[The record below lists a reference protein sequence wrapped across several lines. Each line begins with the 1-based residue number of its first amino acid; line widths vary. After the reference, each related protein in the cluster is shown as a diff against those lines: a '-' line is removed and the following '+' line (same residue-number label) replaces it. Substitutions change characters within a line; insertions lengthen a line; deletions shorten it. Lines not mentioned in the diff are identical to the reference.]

1 MTSRSPSRLSS
12 LARPVSTMLPRYALA
27 RRSFLKSLGSGLV
40 ALPFVDMLADSVA
53 RAADD
58 QPLKF
63 IGIYHPHGVAAEHWV
78 MRDTD
83 TETAFDLS
91 FENCSLAPFDD
102 AATYGKS
109 YKDKII
115 AIEGIELLSSAN
127 GHETAATILTGSRV
141 SGKPSNLSL
150 DQYLAVTL
158 GLGADTRV
166 ASAAL
171 AIGTDG
177 AEPGATLSYGE
188 GGAPLPKIIDPVK
201 AFDLFFAGFVVGN
214 DPEAIAAAARQRAL
228 GNSVIDFVNG
238 DINRLRGKV
247 GPREQQKLDQHL
259 TSLRELEKQFTE
271 MTSSAACTV
280 PTKPNPAQFPSIK
293 AYNGGEPYYDV
304 ITDLMVDIL
313 AQAMACDITR
323 FSTLYLADL
332 SYAGNPLGLPA
343 DNHGG
348 VAHPYSASPIGNDG
362 HPGGPGDPATWLP
375 LAQIN
380 RYNYGK
386 IARLMQRLDEFGAL
400 ESTLIY
406 ASSDMG
412 NPALHSTRNVPTLLA
427 GGAGGK
433 FQMGR
438 RLKMPADCPDTDIW
452 CSFDSPNF
460 NGAPNNKLLVSI
472 AQAFGAEIDTFGTQ
486 PNPADTTGTLAGLV

>member
-1 MTSRSPSRLSS
+1 MKPRFPSRSFNPAAQS
-12 LARPVSTMLPRYALA
+12 STMLPRHALA

-53 RAADD
+53 RAADENA
-58 QPLKF
+58 LKF
-63 IGIYHPHGVAAEHWV
+63 IGVYHPHGVAAEHWV
-78 MRDTD
+78 MRPGD
-83 TETAFDLS
+83 TETNFDLL
-91 FENCSLAPFDD
+91 FENSSLQPFDD
-102 AATYGKS
+102 AGTYGKS
-109 YKDKII
+109 FKDKII
-115 AIEGIELLSSAN
+115 AIEGIELMSSAN
-127 GHETAATILTGSRV
+127 GHETAATILTGSRI

-158 GLGADTRV
+158 GLGATTKV

-177 AEPGATLSYGE
+177 PEVGSTLSFGE
-188 GGAPLPKIIDPVK
+188 GGAALPKIIDPVK
-201 AFDLFFAGFVVGN
+201 AFDLFFANFIVGD
-214 DPEAIAAAARQRAL
+214 DPAAIAAAARQRAL
-228 GNSVIDFVNG
+228 GNSVIDFVHA
-238 DINRLRGKV
+238 DVTRLRGKV

-259 TSLRELEKQFTE
+259 TSLRELEKQFEET
-271 MTSSAACTV
+271 MTTTACEV
-280 PTKPNPAQFPSIK
+280 PTKPNPAEFPSIK

-304 ITDLMVDIL
+304 ITNHMVDIL

-323 FSTLYLADL
+323 FATLYLADL

-362 HPGGPGDPATWLP
+362 HPGDGNPATWLP

-380 RYNYGK
+380 RYNYQK
-386 IARLMQRLDEFGAL
+386 IARLMQKLDEFGAL

-427 GGAGGK
+427 GGAGGM

-438 RLKMPADCPDTDIW
+438 RLKMPADCPASDNW
-452 CSFDSPNF
+452 CTPESANWGGVS
-460 NGAPNNKLLVSI
+460 NNKLLVSI
-472 AQAFGAEIDTFGTQ
+472 AQAFGAEIDSFGTQ
-486 PNPADTTGTLAGLV
+486 PDPADTSGTLPGLT

>member
-1 MTSRSPSRLSS
+1 MT
-12 LARPVSTMLPRYALA
+12 TMHPRYALA

-53 RAADD
+53 RAADEL
-58 QPLKF
+58 PLKF

-78 MRDTD
+78 MRPGD
-83 TETAFDLS
+83 TETNFDLT
-91 FENCSLAPFDD
+91 FENSSLQPFDD
-102 AATYGKS
+102 PATYGKS

-127 GHETAATILTGSRV
+127 GHDTAATILTGSRV
-141 SGKPSNLSL
+141 SGKPSNISL

-158 GLGADTRV
+158 GLGADTKV
-166 ASAAL
+166 ATAAL

-177 AEPGATLSYGE
+177 SEAGMTLSYGE

-201 AFDLFFAGFVVGN
+201 AFDLFFAGFVVGD
-214 DPEAIAAAARQRAL
+214 DPEAAALAARQRML
-228 GNSVIDFVNG
+228 GKSVIDVLDG
-238 DINRLRGKV
+238 DINRLRAKV

-271 MTSSAACTV
+271 TMLSASCTV
-280 PTKPNPAQFPSIK
+280 PGKPDPTKFPSIK

-313 AQAMACDITR
+313 AQAMACDINR
-323 FSTLYLADL
+323 FATLYLADL

-348 VAHPYSASPIGNDG
+348 VAHTYSASPIGNDG
-362 HPGGPGDPATWLP
+362 HPGEGNPATWLP

-380 RYNYGK
+380 HYNYGK

-412 NPALHSTRNVPTLLA
+412 NPQLHSTRNVPTLLA

-452 CSFDSPNF
+452 CSFESPNF

-472 AQAFGAEIDTFGTQ
+472 AQAFGAEIDSFGTQ
-486 PNPADTTGTLAGLV
+486 PDPKNTTGTLAGLT